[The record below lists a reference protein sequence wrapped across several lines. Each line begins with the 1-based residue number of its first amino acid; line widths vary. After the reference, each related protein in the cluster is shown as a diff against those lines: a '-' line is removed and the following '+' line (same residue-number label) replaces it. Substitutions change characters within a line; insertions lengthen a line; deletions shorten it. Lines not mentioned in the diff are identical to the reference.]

1 MSESSSDEAAAKVK
15 RRWWPWLV
23 GAALAVLLV
32 GGGWVLASAF
42 QSSAQQEA
50 NATAPVAAPV
60 FSPVSEGTLARQV
73 SFTGTVGPSAQ
84 VSVTL
89 PAVAG
94 AAVSVV
100 TGHPVAAGATVISG
114 SVLTEI
120 NGGPVFAAKSPF
132 AFYRDMGYGDLGPD
146 ITALQGVLV
155 SKGYLGTADGK
166 FGAGTVRAVRNWY
179 RANGYDAP
187 TRVRPNSDATGSDSQ
202 GAGSTTSSGADAT
215 SSSGDGGAAANRP
228 STTTVVNDA
237 YVPISEIVAITTS
250 PSRVLQGV
258 TIGTHT
264 GDSATG
270 GLLLG
275 STDLVITVSVP
286 AAELGGVVEGDHAK
300 VTVAGA
306 EIDGVVG
313 KINQPAA
320 AADGQSSSDTQA
332 QAGTTQAGVGQPS
345 QGGDQA
351 ANVTFQILPA
361 TALPAGTTGTVQV
374 NVTKDVVAEKSLLVP
389 TLAIVDSGGDRKAVA
404 KHRSDGSLVE
414 VPVTVIGMLQG
425 QVAIAPVKAGALAA
439 GDEVRVG

>member
-1 MSESSSDEAAAKVK
+1 MSASLSDEAAAKVK
-15 RRWWPWLV
+15 RRRWPWLV

-32 GGGWVLASAF
+32 GGGWALASTF

-120 NGGPVFAAKSPF
+120 NGRPAFA
-132 AFYRDMGYGDLGPD
+132 DMGYGDRGPD

-166 FGAGTVRAVRNWY
+166 FGAGTVRAVHNWY

-215 SSSGDGGAAANRP
+215 SSSGDGGSAANQP

-286 AAELGGVVEGDHAK
+286 AAELGGVVESDHAK

-313 KINQPAA
+313 KINQPAP
-320 AADGQSSSDTQA
+320 AADGQPSSDTQA
-332 QAGTTQAGVGQPS
+332 QAGPTQAGAGQPS

-361 TALPAGTTGTVQV
+361 TALPTGTTGTVQV

-389 TLAIVDSGGDRKAVA
+389 TLAIVDRGGDRKAVA

-425 QVAIAPVKAGALAA
+425 QIAIAPVKAGALAA
-439 GDEVRVG
+439 GDEVRIG